1 MEVVEMASQSTRWI
15 AIESVGPQTLRAL
28 LAGAAV
34 AALTAYMISEP
45 AIAHADNGRAQV
57 SPKSAVA
64 VFADQSPAQA
74 VGRVMPVDDTDADD
88 DWAQQQEEEQQ
99 EQQLQDQLQADQQMQ
114 EAEQEAEQ
122 QNELAEQEAQQAEQQ
137 GELTEQEA
145 NLQVP

>member
-1 MEVVEMASQSTRWI
+1 MASQSTRGI
-15 AIESVGPQTLRAL
+15 AVESARPQTFRAV

-45 AIAHADNGRAQV
+45 AIAHADNSRAQASV
-57 SPKSAVA
+57 TSAVA

-74 VGRVMPVDDTDADD
+74 AGRIMPVDDDD
-88 DWAQQQEEEQQ
+88 SAQQQ

-114 EAEQEAEQ
+114 EAEQEAEE
-122 QNELAEQEAQQAEQQ
+122 QNEIAEQEAQQAEQQ